1 MKKKYHNAV
10 QELLAQNPTRTFKAK
25 ELARKIGIEKPDYS
39 KFRNGIKRLAAEGEI
54 AGFAGIV
61 LVYAFLFGIGKIV
74 FGEALIGLLYLGTA
88 ALSGFVI
95 YRHFTKSGWETL
107 SD

>member
-1 MKKKYHNAV
+1 MQCKGY
-10 QELLAQNPTRTFKAK
+10 LLKIPRVLSNPKNWLAK
-25 ELARKIGIEKPDYS
+25 LGWGDIWAW
-39 KFRNGIKRLAAEGEI
+39 L
-54 AGFAGIV
+54 AGIV

-74 FGEALIGLLYLGTA
+74 FGDALIGLLYFGIA

-107 SD
+107 TD